1 MTIGQP
7 GRPIRREA
15 LRWLSTGAQQRAGGS
30 AARMCRYHGPMTVEE
45 PDAPVASDA
54 TSSQPSPTPQ
64 RGWVAPAALAL
75 AVIAVA
81 VAIGGALW
89 ASTRTPNA
97 PAVTAQQPDG
107 TALQP
112 DAAKARACAAFD
124 MVRKA
129 VSVQTNINLGP
140 DAVAKVAVAA
150 NARLATLGGGQYL
163 LSRLDPATPAD
174 LADAAR
180 LFANKLQDL
189 AMHQLVGTPNTDA
202 EMAPLLSEAQT
213 ASQNMATICKI

>member
-1 MTIGQP
+1 
-7 GRPIRREA
+7 
-15 LRWLSTGAQQRAGGS
+15 
-30 AARMCRYHGPMTVEE
+30 MTVEE
-45 PDAPVASDA
+45 PDAQVASEP
-54 TSSQPSPTPQ
+54 TTSQPNPPAQ
-64 RGWVAPAALAL
+64 PGWVAPAALAL
-75 AVIAVA
+75 AVIAIA
-81 VAIGGALW
+81 IAIGGALW
-89 ASTRTPNA
+89 ASTRTPDA
-97 PAVTAQQPDG
+97 PAVTAQQPDGTAQQPDG

-202 EMAPLLSEAQT
+202 ELATLLSDAQA
-213 ASQNMATICKI
+213 ASQNIATICK